1 MANIVRY
8 VNTASTAG
16 GDGTTNATTGANRAY
31 ASLNEWEAAEQTDLV
46 TDTDTH
52 ELFCTGTAIDSATTT
67 ILGWTTSA
75 LYDITIHG
83 ETSSTSWD
91 ATKYGMSTGD
101 TNGVIVNEDFVTF
114 NNFQVETSIVNSSIE
129 TFTTSAT
136 GASAEIVLNSCYIR
150 NTTSATGSQ
159 QYFRG
164 VFCGTGTTTL
174 NNCVVTGYRRGSNPG
189 HAVHAYDTAS
199 ILLYNS
205 VITNSYR
212 GLNNTS
218 TGDVT
223 AINCVLD
230 ANYPVDAGTVTTDY
244 CASANVITG
253 GGANNILITSYGDEV
268 VSLTNNAEDIRL
280 RADSQLI
287 GAGVGYDSDSLVPLT
302 DISGKT
308 RLTSVSDIGASY
320 YTPIKHFVNTGS
332 TAGGTGLTNATTG
345 TDRAYASASEW
356 EAAEATD
363 LTASFDIQEVYMSG
377 VVADTALTILG
388 RTTSA
393 AYKLRVFGDNDT
405 GIFSTSHHR
414 IAGAGDSF
422 IVTDAYAD
430 LYRMQANKTAAS
442 GYDGITINSSG
453 IVNLYDVIAKDDTR
467 TTGQQYLSGIA
478 HKGTGVVNAFNTQ
491 ALDFYG
497 NSGAEC
503 IGFMVSGATT
513 FNIYNSISAGNNF
526 GIGGFTSGG
535 VIAAINSAFNNN
547 TELFG
552 GSATETLDYCASTS
566 GTGTNSVTITTW
578 ADEFVDS
585 ANHDYHLV
593 ASGALEGQGVGPATD
608 ANVPS
613 PDVDGDARSGTTCDI
628 GIDEYVAGGG
638 GTTYNQSAAGSLTST
653 GSITLATAIILGS
666 TLLLAATLNKFTS
679 RTLTSSLTPVGSLA
693 KQMYLAIVGSITASA
708 TLARS
713 IVFTVLVEG
722 TSTLVGSISR
732 SIGKQLSSSITLV
745 GTVLKSST
753 QLLTGSITSVGSI
766 AKLAIKSFA
775 GSITGSSV
783 LTTGVELFH
792 SIAGSITGS
801 STIAGIVVIITPIFY
816 KTKRL
821 YYRMLGR
828 R

>member
-83 ETSSTSWD
+83 ETSGTSWD

-101 TNGVIVNEDFVTF
+101 TNGITVSEDFVTF
-114 NNFQVETSIVNSSIE
+114 NNFQIETDIANSSIE

-136 GASAEIVLNSCYIR
+136 SASAEIVLNSCYIR

-164 VFCGTGTTTL
+164 VFCGTGTTIL

-218 TGDVT
+218 TGSLT
-223 AINCVLD
+223 AMNCVLN
-230 ANYPVDAGTVTTDY
+230 ANYPVDTGTVTTDY

-253 GGANNILITSYGDEV
+253 GGANNILFTAYGDEV

-405 GIFSTSHHR
+405 GIYSASYYR
-414 IAGAGDSF
+414 IQGNGDDF
-422 IVTDAYAD
+422 VVLEDYVNLNRIQT
-430 LYRMQANKTAAS
+430 LRNAS
-442 GYDGITINSSG
+442 GGYDGITYNAAGVCNAIDCIS
-453 IVNLYDVIAKDDTR
+453 YDTSTAFH
-467 TTGQQYLSGIA
+467 QYLSGIVN
-478 HKGTGVVNAFNTQ
+478 KGSGT
-491 ALDFYG
+491 L
-497 NSGAEC
+497 NSHNCQVIGWKGSGGGEC
-503 IGFMVSGATT
+503 V
-513 FNIYNSISAGNNF
+513 
-526 GIGGFTSGG
+526 GIGNFSTGTHNFYNGIIDDCDNSFYEASGSL
-535 VIAAINSAFNNN
+535 VIKNTAHNSATVTFSG
-547 TELFG
+547 TP
-552 GSATETLDYCASTS
+552 TIDYCADTS
-566 GTGTNSVTITTW
+566 GAGTNAVTITTW
-578 ADEFVDS
+578 ASEFNDS
-585 ANHDYHLV
+585 ANLDYHLV

-608 ANVPS
+608 ANVPT

-628 GIDEYVAGGG
+628 GIDEYVAVGGDTTAPILSTPT
-638 GTTYNQSAAGSLTST
+638 GTKT
-653 GSITLATAIILGS
+653 GSTTASGTVSTDEGNGTLYFYASTNATE
-666 TLLLAATLNKFTS
+666 TAATIKAS
-679 RTLTSSLTPVGSLA
+679 GDSQAV
-693 KQMYLAIVGSITASA
+693 SA
-708 TLARS
+708 TGSQAVS
-713 IVFTVLVEG
+713 FTTLSP
-722 TSTLVGSISR
+722 STVYYAHYVHDDAATNESNVANSISF
-732 SIGKQLSSSITLV
+732 T
-745 GTVLKSST
+745 TDAAT
-753 QLLTGSITSVGSI
+753 TDI
-766 AKLAIKSFA
+766 A
-775 GSITGSSV
+775 
-783 LTTGVELFH
+783 
-792 SIAGSITGS
+792 
-801 STIAGIVVIITPIFY
+801 IF
-816 KTKRL
+816 
-821 YYRMLGR
+821 R
-828 R
+828 RRIEMRKA